1 MIQEKIKA
9 IIKLSESLKEHQFS
23 KLITY
28 INSTILK
35 KLLGKQSPYL
45 DKINKE
51 GVPYTN
57 YNLDL
62 DLDLDFDFNPR
73 IAPYLNKINMEG
85 VPYTN
90 YDLDPDNISQIKK
103 LINALYHARL
113 ALEDLESIDLKKSGK
128 TLENLLLI
136 YSNTINHGYEASY
149 LLTHLDVD
157 VKDMFS
163 EELQM
168 VLPVVS
174 KLMKFINSHSE
185 DTKEFT
191 KTLQAYPI
199 SHKVGEITGTAIS
212 QMQPNSGDLDYK
224 FLTQFSAVLPSYI
237 EQLTQYVKK
246 YSSVIVEKE
255 PTLNNQQLE
264 ELRTAALKLL
274 NDLENLKGNSLF
286 LSFKVLNYIHIMR
299 NIITLSMS
307 SLEQMGHFSDSSQD
321 VIRDNL
327 AQLKYVL
334 LPTLFGLV
342 DKIEDNTMLTPGTLS
357 IPLMERIKPLYALL
371 IHYASKPVNFQE
383 KGEELLSIED
393 SRFLALR
400 LERTYGR
407 INAANKAIFKIEK
420 AEQALINFYEI
431 LENPLYQELAV
442 YELPQ
447 EVKTELITHYKLIRP
462 YMMQVDFD
470 LNDRIIDSLHGPETY
485 SSWVV
490 RKLWRSLPA
499 DHLNFVLEKKNTLQ
513 TLISKKRATEEFHIN
528 LNMDL
533 INSVNNKQ
541 TNLVLFPYSEQT
553 NVFAIDESE
562 ALNPAHSCALLSL
575 SNVYTLKPTPKIKY
589 ASRTL
594 YLEAQADGLRYEI
607 IGLKGTVETAL
618 IPWDK
623 LKDIPH
629 DVAAITSSK
638 DKYIPKLLELVSSA
652 GHTSATA
659 KLLLKA
665 KTPHEPQTLYLETTN
680 EGLKYDVINL
690 EGKLETSVI
699 PWKKLTGFP
708 HDVTKLIASKNK
720 FLPKLL
726 EITSNAGQTLSSE
739 NLQFDELKP
748 LLKERSAVVLLN
760 NQDLLYVDS
769 IKKSVTHLEST
780 TDNQDSFTQ
789 LKEKITNSYKIA
801 VDADLKLIK
810 AVTGRTHLG
819 FKQVK
824 GQNVLSN
831 PDNLTADQALDL
843 EQWYRNKREKFLVA
857 KHAYDEFITL
867 LVPPPKKAGGYI
879 LHLNRLDKTVKAR
892 CRNLYNLFQPYF
904 INGIPAELK
913 SSALEFDKYL
923 VHSFAN
929 DTTTHPVAPAVD
941 MFEQLDEHFQ
951 VYFTEIDLSWGRK
964 GRMYSKCA
972 QDKFAAE
979 NDASPL
985 EHDATIGNRGHYVI
999 QHTNYSKYIHKFRT
1013 ELTEILLVFNKAM
1026 QTELK
1031 PQPSGI
1037 PYPELEDPNRLLA
1050 QNKQVIAI
1058 KRIFNSLF
1066 HVEGVMIDLEK
1077 LNNDSTKTRY
1087 VYHLGRAYGH
1097 IDEIMLLTKGL
1108 AADPHFNLIARE
1120 LLEKAQTM
1128 YATIQEHIEPYQVAP
1143 EEVDYKHPIQFNALW
1158 YTLNAFH
1165 ISPKHIRSL
1174 RNNNYLTIE
1183 ELNELHVSAKRSA
1196 VQIESIINSAG
1207 NYFKLF
1213 LQAPN
1218 MLSLYSNLT
1227 SKLNEFI
1234 STTHDTVI
1242 NNLEQFNSK
1251 IFTPMLLEADHWED
1265 KLGLIPGSI
1274 SGPLKNITDE
1284 YYKGFLHQ
1292 LELPAKTH
1300 VDLICDKAPLEKR
1313 IQATNRKI
1321 ESAEQHL
1328 KKLSQNYK
1336 HVRTLFLRIKAY
1348 EGLSGG
1354 LLPAPISIL
1363 DSAKSE
1369 MIEAYAKALPKL
1381 VWLQKRVTVEPDDN
1395 EQSKTMDDLFNSSLK
1410 EYQPKLN
1417 QINELVTA
1425 GYNYF
1430 HGVQATYKMQ
1440 LNTAKEKLT
1449 YLTDLT
1455 QTQAE
1460 ANLLFIENYTRE
1472 SFKKQMEG
1480 FCNRHIGLQYTDKEY
1495 RNKLREY
1502 LMTYKE
1508 RIVLEAKTTDDIN
1521 LTVKNLLKE
1530 KIKLFEENNFVKYF
1544 HLDTVR
1550 VALAQFKN
1558 YFSISTLAIERDFS
1572 LFENEKTL
1580 GDKTEKINQL
1590 LEFAENEELTVEERF
1605 SKIKLDVEDPSFG
1618 RIILAHKQADH
1629 FSFTYLIHCVLY
1641 LLETIYLYTP
1651 TRKKLYNNLEGA
1663 VNTKPQ
1669 INELTKR
1676 FGLFAKP
1683 QATPTQPV
1691 IELDEPEEEQ
1701 ENELAPTIAA
1711 TA

>member
-9 IIKLSESLKEHQFS
+9 VLKLLESIKEHQFS
-23 KLITY
+23 KLIAT
-28 INSTILK
+28 INSKILET
-35 KLLGKQSPYL
+35 LIGEQSTYFNPRILPYL
-45 DKINKE
+45 KDKINK
-51 GVPYTN
+51 V
-57 YNLDL
+57 
-62 DLDLDFDFNPR
+62 
-73 IAPYLNKINMEG
+73 G

-113 ALEDLESIDLKKSGK
+113 AFEDLESIDLKKSDRTYEDLK
-128 TLENLLLI
+128 LL
-136 YSNTINHGYEASY
+136 YSSTIHHGYQASY

-168 VLPVVS
+168 ILPMIS
-174 KLMKFINSHSE
+174 RLMKFINSHSE
-185 DTKEFT
+185 ETTELA
-191 KTLQAYPI
+191 KTIKAYPI
-199 SHKVGEITGTAIS
+199 SYKVGEITGIAID
-212 QMQPNSGDLDYK
+212 QMQPNSADLDYK

-237 EQLTQYVKK
+237 DQLTQYVKK

-255 PTLNNQQLE
+255 PSLNNEQLA
-264 ELRTAALKLL
+264 ELRTAALTLL
-274 NDLENLKGNSLF
+274 NDLENIKGNSLF

-307 SLEQMGHFSDSSQD
+307 SLEQMGHLSNSSQD
-321 VIRDNL
+321 VIRHNL
-327 AQLKYVL
+327 AQLKYIL
-334 LPTLFGLV
+334 LPSLFGLV
-342 DKIEDNTMLTPGTLS
+342 DKIEDNTMLKPGTLS
-357 IPLMERIKPLYALL
+357 IPLMEKIKPLYELL
-371 IHYASKPVNFQE
+371 IYYASKPVNFQE

-400 LERTYGR
+400 LEQTYGR

-420 AEQALINFYEI
+420 AEQALTDFYELI
-431 LENPLYQELAV
+431 ENPLFQELAV
-442 YELPQ
+442 HQLPQ
-447 EVKTELITHYKLIRP
+447 EVKSQLITHYKLIRP
-462 YMMQVDFD
+462 YMTQVDFD

-485 SSWVV
+485 SSWLA
-490 RKLWRSLPA
+490 KPWRWLKSELPS
-499 DHLNFVLEKKNTLQ
+499 DHLSFVLERKNAIQ
-513 TLISKKRATEEFHIN
+513 TLISKKRATQDFHIN

-533 INSVNNKQ
+533 INSVNKQ
-541 TNLVLFPYSEQT
+541 TNLVLYPYSEQT

-562 ALNPAHSCALLSL
+562 ALNPAHSCALFSL
-575 SNVYTLKPTPKIKY
+575 SNEYTLKPASKIKHT
-589 ASRTL
+589 AKTL
-594 YLEAQADGLRYEI
+594 YLEALADGLRYQI
-607 IGLKGTVETAL
+607 IGLKGTLETAL

-629 DVAAITSSK
+629 DVTAITTLK
-638 DKYIPKLLELVSSA
+638 DKYLPQLLELVSSA
-652 GHTSATA
+652 GHASATA
-659 KLLLKA
+659 KLSLKA
-665 KTPHEPQTLYLETTN
+665 NPAHETQTLYLKTTN
-680 EGLKYDVINL
+680 EGLQYELINL
-690 EGKLETSVI
+690 EGRLETSVI
-699 PWKKLTGFP
+699 PWKKLAGFP
-708 HDVTKLIASKNK
+708 HDVSDLIASKNK

-726 EITSNAGQTLSSE
+726 ELTTNAGQTLSSAD
-739 NLQFDELKP
+739 LQFDELKP
-748 LLKERSAVVLLN
+748 LLQKRSAVILLN
-760 NQDLLYVDS
+760 NQDLVYVDS
-769 IKKSVTHLEST
+769 LRKKVTNLKSTMDDELE
-780 TDNQDSFTQ
+780 FIQ
-789 LKEKITNSYKIA
+789 LKKQITHSYRVA
-801 VDADLKLIK
+801 GDAELKLIK
-810 AVTGRTHLG
+810 QVTGHSFLE
-819 FKQVK
+819 FKKVK
-824 GQNVLSN
+824 GQTVLCN

-843 EQWYRNKREKFLVA
+843 EQWYRNKRDKFKVA
-857 KHAYDEFITL
+857 QNAYDEFIAL
-867 LVPPPKKAGGYI
+867 LKKQVTPPGKANGGI

-904 INGIPAELK
+904 INGIPEELK

-923 VHSFAN
+923 VHSFAI
-929 DTTTHPVAPAVD
+929 DTTHSVAPAVD

-951 VYFTEIDLSWGRK
+951 EYFTEIDLSWGKKSRV
-964 GRMYSKCA
+964 YSKYA

-985 EHDATIGNRGHYVI
+985 EHDPTIGNRGHHVI
-999 QHTNYSKYIHKFRT
+999 QHTNYSKYIHNFRT
-1013 ELTEILLVFNKAM
+1013 ELKQILLVFNKAM
-1026 QTELK
+1026 QTELT

-1037 PYPELEDPNRLLA
+1037 PYPELEDPNKLLA

-1066 HVEGVMIDLEK
+1066 HIEGVMIDLEK
-1077 LNNDSTKTRY
+1077 LNNRSTETRY
-1087 VYHLGRAYGH
+1087 VYHLARAYGH
-1097 IDEIMLLTKGL
+1097 IDEIMILTKGL
-1108 AADPHFNLIARE
+1108 AADPHFSLIARE

-1128 YATIQEHIEPYQVAP
+1128 YATIQEHIDPYQVAP
-1143 EEVDYKHPIQFNALW
+1143 EEVDYNQPIQFKALW

-1174 RNNNYLTIE
+1174 RNNNYLTVA
-1183 ELNELHVSAKRSA
+1183 ELNDLHISAKRSA

-1207 NYFKLF
+1207 SYFKLF
-1213 LQAPN
+1213 LQVPN
-1218 MLSLYSNLT
+1218 MISLYSNLT

-1234 STTHDTVI
+1234 STTHDSAI
-1242 NNLEQFNSK
+1242 NNLDQFNPK

-1274 SGPLKNITDE
+1274 SGPMKNIIDQF
-1284 YYKGFLHQ
+1284 YKGLLHP
-1292 LELPAKTH
+1292 LELHAKIH

-1313 IQATNRKI
+1313 IQAVNKK
-1321 ESAEQHL
+1321 EENAKQHL
-1328 KKLSQNYK
+1328 NKLAKNYK
-1336 HVRTLFLRIKAY
+1336 HISALYLKIKAY
-1348 EGLSGG
+1348 EGLSEG
-1354 LLPAPISIL
+1354 LIPSIKPII

-1369 MIEAYAKALPKL
+1369 MIKEYAKALPKL
-1381 VWLQKRVTVEPDDN
+1381 VWLQKRITVEPNDS
-1395 EQSKTMDDLFNSSLK
+1395 EKSKGFDDLLNSSLK

-1425 GYNYF
+1425 GYNYYL
-1430 HGVQATYKMQ
+1430 GVRATYKMQ
-1440 LNTAKEKLT
+1440 LETAKEKLA

-1455 QTQAE
+1455 QAQAE
-1460 ANLLFIENYTRE
+1460 SNLLFIEQYTKE
-1472 SFKKQMEG
+1472 SFKKQMEA

-1502 LMTYKE
+1502 LLSYKDQ
-1508 RIVLEAKTTDDIN
+1508 IILEAKTTDDIN
-1521 LTVKNLLKE
+1521 LRVRDLLKE
-1530 KIKLFEENNFVKYF
+1530 KIRLFEENNFVKYF

-1558 YFSISTLAIERDFS
+1558 YFSNSTLAIERNSSF
-1572 LFENEKTL
+1572 FENEKTL

-1590 LEFAENEELTVEERF
+1590 LDFAENEELTVEERF
-1605 SKIKLDVEDPSFG
+1605 SKLKLDVEDPSFG

-1651 TRKKLYNNLEGA
+1651 TRKRLYNNLEDA

-1683 QATPTQPV
+1683 QATPKPPV
-1691 IELDEPEEEQ
+1691 IDAEEADEEL
-1701 ENELAPTIAA
+1701 ENGAAPSHAA

>member
-23 KLITY
+23 KLITT
-28 INSTILK
+28 INSKILET
-35 KLLGKQSPYL
+35 LLSQQS
-45 DKINKE
+45 
-51 GVPYTN
+51 N
-57 YNLDL
+57 Y
-62 DLDLDFDFNPR
+62 FNPR
-73 IAPYLNKINMEG
+73 IAPYLNKINKEG

-128 TLENLLLI
+128 TLENVILL
-136 YSNTINHGYEASY
+136 YTNTIHHGYQASY

-168 VLPVVS
+168 VFPIVS

-199 SHKVGEITGTAIS
+199 SYKVGEITGTAIN

-307 SLEQMGHFSDSSQD
+307 SLEQMGHFSESSQD

-342 DKIEDNTMLTPGTLS
+342 DKIEDNTMLKPGTLS
-357 IPLMERIKPLYALL
+357 IPLMEKIKPLYALL
-371 IHYASKPVNFQE
+371 IHYASKPVNFEE

-420 AEQALINFYEI
+420 AEQALISFYEI
-431 LENPLYQELAV
+431 LENPLYEELAIHQ
-442 YELPQ
+442 LPQ
-447 EVKTELITHYKLIRP
+447 EVKSQLITHYKLIRP

-485 SSWVV
+485 TSWLA
-490 RKLWRSLPA
+490 KPWRWLKSELPA
-499 DHLNFVLEKKNTLQ
+499 DHLNFVLERKNALR

-533 INSVNNKQ
+533 INSVNKQ

-553 NVFAIDESE
+553 NVFAIDESK

-575 SNVYTLKPTPKIKY
+575 SNVYTLKPAHQIKY
-589 ASRTL
+589 AARTL
-594 YLEAQADGLRYEI
+594 YLEAMVDGLRYEI
-607 IGLKGTVETAL
+607 IGLKGTIETAL

-623 LKDIPH
+623 LKDVPH
-629 DVAAITSSK
+629 NVTAITASK
-638 DKYIPKLLELVSSA
+638 SQYLPKLLELVSSA

-699 PWKKLTGFP
+699 PWKKLAGFP

-748 LLKERSAVVLLN
+748 LLKDRSAVILLN
-760 NQDLLYVDS
+760 NQKLLYVNA
-769 IKKSVTHLEST
+769 IKKSVTQLEPT

-831 PDNLTADQALDL
+831 PDNLTADQAQDL
-843 EQWYRNKREKFLVA
+843 EQWYRNKRDKFMVA
-857 KHAYDEFITL
+857 KNAYDEFISL
-867 LVPPPKKAGGYI
+867 LKKQVTPPGRAGGGI

-904 INGIPAELK
+904 ISGIPVELK

-929 DTTTHPVAPAVD
+929 DKTHSVAPAVD

-951 VYFTEIDLSWGRK
+951 VYFTEIDLSWSRK

-985 EHDATIGNRGHYVI
+985 EHDATIGDRGHYVI

-1037 PYPELEDPNRLLA
+1037 PYPELEDPNKLLA

-1077 LNNDSTKTRY
+1077 LNNRSTETRY
-1087 VYHLGRAYGH
+1087 VYHLARAYGH
-1097 IDEIMLLTKGL
+1097 IDEIMILTKGL
-1108 AADPHFNLIARE
+1108 AADPHFSLIARE

-1274 SGPLKNITDE
+1274 SGPLKKITDE

-1300 VDLICDKAPLEKR
+1300 IDLICDKAPLEKR
-1313 IQATNRKI
+1313 IQATNKKI

-1328 KKLSQNYK
+1328 KKLSKNYK
-1336 HVRTLFLRIKAY
+1336 HVNTLFLRIKAY
-1348 EGLSGG
+1348 EGFSGG
-1354 LLPAPISIL
+1354 LIPTPIPIL

-1381 VWLQKRVTVEPDDN
+1381 VWLQKRVTVEPDDSK
-1395 EQSKTMDDLFNSSLK
+1395 QSKTMDDLLNSNLK

-1417 QINELVTA
+1417 QIKELVTA

-1430 HGVQATYKMQ
+1430 RGVHATYQMQ

-1460 ANLLFIENYTRE
+1460 VNLLFIENYTRE

-1580 GDKTEKINQL
+1580 GYKTEKINQL

-1683 QATPTQPV
+1683 QVAPTQPI

-1701 ENELAPTIAA
+1701 ENESTPTIAA